1 MRERRANT
9 ETGIG
14 LNVVQLSDYHH
25 ILAEL
30 FHLLSQP
37 LTGLGCSLALPLNQ
51 VRPRW
56 GRRELEVAYEQ
67 VNTITRLNASI
78 RALIDTDEPGVEEG
92 TGAAGE
98 ILAELVDE
106 LKPVAEAK
114 QVKLCLMENDPVSVR
129 LGAERFRRAIFYL
142 IDFAVHVSAKKSRTL
157 LANHTEAGNCT
168 FTICLTPHQ
177 PTVSDLGT
185 GSGSQ
190 SSAQRTASLKWRLPL
205 AIARKM
211 LENAGS
217 KFQAEWRAGLLT
229 LRFDLPPAQE
239 AIQPL
244 TAALRRP
251 A

>member
-1 MRERRANT
+1 MRERRAKA

-14 LNVVQLSDYHH
+14 LNVVQFSDYHH
-25 ILAEL
+25 ILADL

-67 VNTITRLNASI
+67 VHTITRLNASI
-78 RALIDTDEPGVEEG
+78 RALIDTDDPGGEEG
-92 TGAAGE
+92 TGAAVE

-114 QVKLCLMENDPVSVR
+114 QVKLCLTENAPVSVR
-129 LGAERFRRAIFYL
+129 LGAEQLRRAIFYL
-142 IDFAVHVSAKKSRTL
+142 LDFAVHVSAKKSRTL
-157 LANHTEAGNCT
+157 LANQAEA
-168 FTICLTPHQ
+168 FTICLTPDR
-177 PTVSDLGT
+177 PIVSDLRNA
-185 GSGSQ
+185 SGSQ

-211 LENAGS
+211 LENAGA
-217 KFQAEWRAGLLT
+217 KFQAEWREGLLT
-229 LRFDLPPAQE
+229 LSFDLPPAQE